1 MIREANCKDLLII
14 NDLVKEL
21 DNHQI
26 NLKDPFTY
34 YYIYYE
40 DKEIKG
46 FISYAIIYDRCELN
60 YILIKPEYR
69 KQGIASKLM
78 EYIINDCLNHNC
90 YNITLEVNEN
100 NKEAISLYS
109 KYGFKKVAVRKN
121 YYGKNN
127 GILMERVLEDKWEIH
142 IY

>member
-1 MIREANCKDLLII
+1 MSFQKLVLIHA
-14 NDLVKEL
+14 KL
-21 DNHQI
+21 DYNHQI

-69 KQGIASKLM
+69 KQGIAHELLM
-78 EYIINDCLNHNC
+78 KVVDYARRENKKIIPQCSYAKEVLTKHEEYKD
-90 YNITLEVNEN
+90 
-100 NKEAISLYS
+100 
-109 KYGFKKVAVRKN
+109 
-121 YYGKNN
+121 
-127 GILMERVLEDKWEIH
+127 VL
-142 IY
+142 